1 MGGETDRMP
10 YVDPDLLE
18 GQRIASDETS
28 DDILAR
34 HEDSL
39 GQAGGM
45 PEMSQHVHPKAV
57 DQPDNNDTP
66 QYKHVFASKEEVNQ
80 RLVRGGF
87 TDHTIAFSLK
97 W

>member
-18 GQRIASDETS
+18 VQRIASDGTS

-39 GQAGGM
+39 GQAEGM

-57 DQPDNNDTP
+57 DQPDNTITP
-66 QYKHVFASKEEVNQ
+66 QYKHVFASEEEVNQ
-80 RLVRGGF
+80 QLLQGGF